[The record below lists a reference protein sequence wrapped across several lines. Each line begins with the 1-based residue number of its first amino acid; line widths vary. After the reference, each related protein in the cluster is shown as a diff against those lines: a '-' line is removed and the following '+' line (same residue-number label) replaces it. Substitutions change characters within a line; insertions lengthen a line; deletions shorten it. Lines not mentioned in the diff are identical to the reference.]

1 MKAIVFGAG
10 KIARGFIGQLLYLS
24 KADIT
29 FVDIDQQLVDRLNKD
44 QKYHVYIL
52 GDSSLDSDVT
62 GFQAVQLEDE
72 KRIGAALVE
81 ADIAFVSVG
90 GANLKSLGEK
100 IGRIYKENG
109 IPKKPFNFVTCE
121 NWRHAGAFLYEGITA
136 EMEEQEK
143 TMFDQFVGVN
153 EAVIMRSATQPS
165 DELAMQ
171 DATGV
176 WVQNYWYLPISAEHF
191 KGELPPIQDAEL
203 MQNFGDF
210 LTQKMYTNNTSNAVI
225 AYHGYLAGYELLAEA
240 ANSPEVSALLD
251 EVYEEINQTLVAE
264 LHVDPQQQKAFAEKA
279 RAKYTDWTI
288 VDRVIRH
295 GKDPLRKLGAQD
307 RLIAPA
313 RMALNHGGYPRV
325 IIETIAK
332 ALFFDEESDASAR
345 KLKAMRREH
354 GIPYVLQTVCE
365 LNEQEPLYRE
375 VLKAV
380 DRICKEGMVKG
391 HE

>member
-121 NWRHAGAFLYEGITA
+121 NWRHAGITA
-136 EMEEQEK
+136 EMDEQEK

-295 GKDPLRKLGAQD
+295 GKDPLRKLD

-313 RMALNHGGYPRV
+313 RMALNHGVYPRV

-380 DRICKEGMVKG
+380 ERICKEGMVKG

>member
-136 EMEEQEK
+136 EMGNRRK
-143 TMFDQFVGVN
+143 
-153 EAVIMRSATQPS
+153 RC
-165 DELAMQ
+165 L
-171 DATGV
+171 
-176 WVQNYWYLPISAEHF
+176 IS
-191 KGELPPIQDAEL
+191 L
-203 MQNFGDF
+203 
-210 LTQKMYTNNTSNAVI
+210 SV
-225 AYHGYLAGYELLAEA
+225 
-240 ANSPEVSALLD
+240 
-251 EVYEEINQTLVAE
+251 
-264 LHVDPQQQKAFAEKA
+264 
-279 RAKYTDWTI
+279 
-288 VDRVIRH
+288 
-295 GKDPLRKLGAQD
+295 
-307 RLIAPA
+307 
-313 RMALNHGGYPRV
+313 
-325 IIETIAK
+325 
-332 ALFFDEESDASAR
+332 
-345 KLKAMRREH
+345 
-354 GIPYVLQTVCE
+354 
-365 LNEQEPLYRE
+365 
-375 VLKAV
+375 
-380 DRICKEGMVKG
+380 
-391 HE
+391 

>member
-24 KADIT
+24 KTDIT

-307 RLIAPA
+307 RLSAPA
-313 RMALNHGGYPRV
+313 RMALNHGVYPRV

-380 DRICKEGMVKG
+380 DRICKEGLVKG
-391 HE
+391 RE

>member
-251 EVYEEINQTLVAE
+251 EVCRSAAAE
-264 LHVDPQQQKAFAEKA
+264 GLC
-279 RAKYTDWTI
+279 
-288 VDRVIRH
+288 
-295 GKDPLRKLGAQD
+295 GKGKSKIY
-307 RLIAPA
+307 RLDDCRPCHTAWKGSA
-313 RMALNHGGYPRV
+313 SQAGSTGSADCTGKNG
-325 IIETIAK
+325 IEPWG
-332 ALFFDEESDASAR
+332 LSPSD
-345 KLKAMRREH
+345 
-354 GIPYVLQTVCE
+354 
-365 LNEQEPLYRE
+365 N
-375 VLKAV
+375 
-380 DRICKEGMVKG
+380 
-391 HE
+391 

>member
-24 KADIT
+24 KTDIT

-313 RMALNHGGYPRV
+313 RMALNHGVYPRV

-332 ALFFDEESDASAR
+332 ALFFDEESDASVR

-380 DRICKEGMVKG
+380 DRICKEGLVKG
-391 HE
+391 RE

>member
-176 WVQNYWYLPISAEHF
+176 WV
-191 KGELPPIQDAEL
+191 ELLVSSHQCRAFQGGASTDSGCGADAEL
-203 MQNFGDF
+203 
-210 LTQKMYTNNTSNAVI
+210 
-225 AYHGYLAGYELLAEA
+225 
-240 ANSPEVSALLD
+240 
-251 EVYEEINQTLVAE
+251 
-264 LHVDPQQQKAFAEKA
+264 
-279 RAKYTDWTI
+279 R
-288 VDRVIRH
+288 
-295 GKDPLRKLGAQD
+295 
-307 RLIAPA
+307 
-313 RMALNHGGYPRV
+313 
-325 IIETIAK
+325 
-332 ALFFDEESDASAR
+332 
-345 KLKAMRREH
+345 
-354 GIPYVLQTVCE
+354 
-365 LNEQEPLYRE
+365 
-375 VLKAV
+375 
-380 DRICKEGMVKG
+380 
-391 HE
+391 

>member
-24 KADIT
+24 KTDIT

-143 TMFDQFVGVN
+143 TILDQFVGVN

-288 VDRVIRH
+288 VDRIIRH

-313 RMALNHGGYPRV
+313 RMALNHGVYPRV

-380 DRICKEGMVKG
+380 DRICKEGLVQG
-391 HE
+391 RE

>member
-29 FVDIDQQLVDRLNKD
+29 FVDINQELVDRLNKE
-44 QKYHVYIL
+44 QRYHVYIL

-62 GFQAVQLEDE
+62 GFQAIQLDDE
-72 KRIGAALVE
+72 KRIADAMLE

-90 GANLKSLGEK
+90 GANLRSLGEK
-100 IGRIYKENG
+100 IGRIYTEYG
-109 IPKKPFNFVTCE
+109 IPEKPFNFVTCE
-121 NWRHAGAFLYEGITA
+121 NWRNAGVFLYEGITA
-136 EMEEQEK
+136 GMKEQKKAE
-143 TMFDQFVGVN
+143 FDQFVGVN

-171 DATGV
+171 DPTGV

-191 KGELPPIQDAEL
+191 KGDLPPVQDAEL

-225 AYHGYLAGYELLAEA
+225 AYHGYLAGFELLAEA
-240 ANSPEVSALLD
+240 ANSPEVAALLD

-264 LHVDPQQQKAFAEKA
+264 LHVDPQQQREFAQKA

-313 RMALNHGGYPRV
+313 RMAFSHNIYPRV
-325 IIETIAK
+325 MIETIAK
-332 ALFFDEESDASAR
+332 ALFFDEASDAAAM
-345 KLKAMRREH
+345 KLKVMREEH
-354 GIPYVLQTVCE
+354 GIPYVLKTVCE
-365 LNEQEPLYRE
+365 LDEEEVLYQE

-380 DRICKEGMVKG
+380 DKLRAEGMVKG

>member
-1 MKAIVFGAG
+1 
-10 KIARGFIGQLLYLS
+10 
-24 KADIT
+24 
-29 FVDIDQQLVDRLNKD
+29 
-44 QKYHVYIL
+44 
-52 GDSSLDSDVT
+52 
-62 GFQAVQLEDE
+62 
-72 KRIGAALVE
+72 
-81 ADIAFVSVG
+81 
-90 GANLKSLGEK
+90 
-100 IGRIYKENG
+100 
-109 IPKKPFNFVTCE
+109 
-121 NWRHAGAFLYEGITA
+121 
-136 EMEEQEK
+136 
-143 TMFDQFVGVN
+143 
-153 EAVIMRSATQPS
+153 
-165 DELAMQ
+165 
-171 DATGV
+171 
-176 WVQNYWYLPISAEHF
+176 
-191 KGELPPIQDAEL
+191 
-203 MQNFGDF
+203 
-210 LTQKMYTNNTSNAVI
+210 MYTNNTSNAVI

-313 RMALNHGGYPRV
+313 RMALNHGVYPRV

-380 DRICKEGMVKG
+380 ERRWKEGMVKG

>member
-24 KADIT
+24 KTDIT

-171 DATGV
+171 DATGE

-313 RMALNHGGYPRV
+313 RMALNHGVYPRV

-380 DRICKEGMVKG
+380 DRICKEGLVKG
-391 HE
+391 RE

>member
-121 NWRHAGAFLYEGITA
+121 NWRHAGAFLYEGIT
-136 EMEEQEK
+136 
-143 TMFDQFVGVN
+143 
-153 EAVIMRSATQPS
+153 
-165 DELAMQ
+165 AMQ

-313 RMALNHGGYPRV
+313 RMALNHGVYPRV

-380 DRICKEGMVKG
+380 ERICKEGMVKG

>member
-52 GDSSLDSDVT
+52 GDSSLDS
-62 GFQAVQLEDE
+62 
-72 KRIGAALVE
+72 AALVE

-313 RMALNHGGYPRV
+313 RMALNHGVYPRV

-380 DRICKEGMVKG
+380 DRICKEGQVKG

>member
-1 MKAIVFGAG
+1 
-10 KIARGFIGQLLYLS
+10 
-24 KADIT
+24 
-29 FVDIDQQLVDRLNKD
+29 
-44 QKYHVYIL
+44 
-52 GDSSLDSDVT
+52 
-62 GFQAVQLEDE
+62 
-72 KRIGAALVE
+72 
-81 ADIAFVSVG
+81 
-90 GANLKSLGEK
+90 
-100 IGRIYKENG
+100 
-109 IPKKPFNFVTCE
+109 
-121 NWRHAGAFLYEGITA
+121 
-136 EMEEQEK
+136 
-143 TMFDQFVGVN
+143 
-153 EAVIMRSATQPS
+153 
-165 DELAMQ
+165 
-171 DATGV
+171 
-176 WVQNYWYLPISAEHF
+176 
-191 KGELPPIQDAEL
+191 
-203 MQNFGDF
+203 
-210 LTQKMYTNNTSNAVI
+210 MYTNNTSNAVI

-288 VDRVIRH
+288 VDRIIRH
-295 GKDPLRKLGAQD
+295 GKDPLRKLGAHD

-313 RMALNHGGYPRV
+313 RMALNHGVYPRV

-380 DRICKEGMVKG
+380 DRICKEGLVKG

>member
-279 RAKYTDWTI
+279 R
-288 VDRVIRH
+288 DRVIRH

-313 RMALNHGGYPRV
+313 RMALNHGVYPRV

-380 DRICKEGMVKG
+380 ERICKEGMVKG

>member
-143 TMFDQFVGVN
+143 TMFDQLSCALRPSPVMNLQCRMQQVYGYRITGIFPSVPSISRGSFHRFR
-153 EAVIMRSATQPS
+153 MRS
-165 DELAMQ
+165 
-171 DATGV
+171 
-176 WVQNYWYLPISAEHF
+176 
-191 KGELPPIQDAEL
+191 
-203 MQNFGDF
+203 
-210 LTQKMYTNNTSNAVI
+210 
-225 AYHGYLAGYELLAEA
+225 
-240 ANSPEVSALLD
+240 
-251 EVYEEINQTLVAE
+251 
-264 LHVDPQQQKAFAEKA
+264 
-279 RAKYTDWTI
+279 
-288 VDRVIRH
+288 
-295 GKDPLRKLGAQD
+295 
-307 RLIAPA
+307 
-313 RMALNHGGYPRV
+313 
-325 IIETIAK
+325 
-332 ALFFDEESDASAR
+332 
-345 KLKAMRREH
+345 
-354 GIPYVLQTVCE
+354 
-365 LNEQEPLYRE
+365 
-375 VLKAV
+375 
-380 DRICKEGMVKG
+380 
-391 HE
+391 

>member
-44 QKYHVYIL
+44 QKHHVYIL

-251 EVYEEINQTLVAE
+251 EVYEEINQTLVTE

-313 RMALNHGGYPRV
+313 RMALNHGVYPRV

-332 ALFFDEESDASAR
+332 ALFLDEESDASAR

-380 DRICKEGMVKG
+380 DRICKEGQVKG

>member
-24 KADIT
+24 KTDIT

-203 MQNFGDF
+203 MQN
-210 LTQKMYTNNTSNAVI
+210 AVI

-288 VDRVIRH
+288 VDRIIRH

-313 RMALNHGGYPRV
+313 RMALNHGVYPRV

-380 DRICKEGMVKG
+380 DRICKEGLVKG
-391 HE
+391 RE